1 MTDMRGYCLAPGE
14 GEAWWFLDTL
24 MVVKAGGDQTRNAF
38 TLIEFGAPT
47 GFGPPLHI
55 HHREDEAFYV
65 LDGSMTVVCGDDRW
79 EAGAGSFVMLPRGVP
94 HAYVV
99 TSERP
104 CRGLQ
109 LTSPAQFEQFVAERG
124 RPAQALTLPE
134 PTPPD
139 IAALA
144 ATAERYGH
152 EFVGPPLSIG
162 DRESSDR

>member
-1 MTDMRGYCLAPGE
+1 VRRDP
-14 GEAWWFLDTL
+14 
-24 MVVKAGGDQTRNAF
+24 
-38 TLIEFGAPT
+38 
-47 GFGPPLHI
+47 
-55 HHREDEAFYV
+55 
-65 LDGSMTVVCGDDRW
+65 GDDGHGGRRRTRAKI
-79 EAGAGSFVMLPRGVP
+79 ESYRPKSLPTSTDALISK
-94 HAYVV
+94 HNVV

-124 RPAQALTLPE
+124 RPAEALTLPE

-162 DRESSDR
+162 